1 MTMNNAPMLI
11 VHRWPRWQSESMTS
25 HEAWRPFG
33 IKEVR
38 TGEEEDVYDEDV
50 EHIDIL
56 LEDETWDQEMVEKR
70 WAQCLEEIAR
80 RNPKAVMFVEG
91 VNEQGTAHP
100 SEKILLRR
108 LSTESVEEEAS
119 PSHIEKEDVE
129 TILQEEHPEEPEVEQ
144 QEEEDTDQEKKSETT
159 LVVEEDVEEEED
171 ALSCSSADGE
181 RPTTVQDEVQD
192 KVQDEVQ
199 DEVQEED
206 AMPTW
211 LREANDTMEAHPP
224 SEMITLAVAPS
235 PPLEEPHAQ
244 DPLPRRGK
252 NFATTTKPPASSSS
266 STTSTVTSVEEM
278 AKEEEAT
285 SNDLT
290 KNVKEVEASLTT
302 AVAPPRHTS
311 ILCDGRVCLE
321 LMGLYPPTLL
331 QHFATQRIEL
341 LTQGSSEP
349 PKVFLYVSNRTIV
362 LGEYSIDLTSY
373 ISETETYQA
382 TRRNPVGRLA
392 GTSVATQRGAVVRLH
407 QQRKRMQERR

>member
-1 MTMNNAPMLI
+1 MNNAPMLI

-38 TGEEEDVYDEDV
+38 TGEEEDVDDEDV
-50 EHIDIL
+50 EHIDIF
-56 LEDETWDQEMVEKR
+56 LEDETWDREMVEQR

-100 SEKILLRR
+100 SEQILLRR
-108 LSTESVEEEAS
+108 LSTESVEEEAF
-119 PSHIEKEDVE
+119 PSHNEKEDVE

-144 QEEEDTDQEKKSETT
+144 QEEDTVQEKESETT
-159 LVVEEDVEEEED
+159 SVVEEDVEEEEED
-171 ALSCSSADGE
+171 ALSCSSAEEEG
-181 RPTTVQDEVQD
+181 PTTVQD
-192 KVQDEVQ
+192 KVQDKVQ

-211 LREANDTMEAHPP
+211 LREERHHGSASAVGNDHP
-224 SEMITLAVAPS
+224 AVAPS

-252 NFATTTKPPASSSS
+252 NFATTTKPSASSSS

-278 AKEEEAT
+278 AKEEETT

-290 KNVKEVEASLTT
+290 KNFKEVEVSLTT
-302 AVAPPRHTS
+302 VVAPPRHTS
-311 ILCDGRVCLE
+311 ILCDGKVCLE

-331 QHFATQRIEL
+331 QHFATQRVEL